1 MLVFPPTTLPL
12 YHSTT
17 IRKKH
22 PLLTEGKSTVVDH
35 STLTH
40 LFQQIL
46 KSGIPF
52 GYQQANCHNISHFTC
67 LFAESKGIN
76 AAKIWAFTPSI
87 YSPTS
92 SRLISFTD
100 NQKLSPTG
108 KIDWGYHV
116 APVIQVKIGNS
127 ISNMV
132 IDPVLFP
139 KGPVSY
145 RSWLAKLKTKRL
157 IYLIMDPEWYLFNSS
172 FLPSAKQEMWDYE
185 NGEPIKPN
193 VTFPDWFSNKLVT
206 DFFKYEEDSKQNHWL
221 EKGLAIN
228 ETASR
233 FYQREIIPILK
244 QPSKTELL
252 QDYRNLV
259 GNVFNFETV
268 FRDRMLNYEMT
279 LDFQQ
284 KHCLVIE
291 KYLKSYNKAL
301 LRWQTKLEEL
311 NTQIA
316 SKMQP
321 STQNLLS

>member
-1 MLVFPPTTLPL
+1 VGYPPLIFIL
-12 YHSTT
+12 NLFTT

-22 PLLTEGKSTVVDH
+22 PLLTDGKATVVDH
-35 STLTH
+35 STLIH

-52 GYQQANCHNISHFTC
+52 GYQQANCHNISHFIC
-67 LFAESKGIN
+67 LFTESKGIN
-76 AAKIWAFTPSI
+76 AAKIWAFTPGV

-100 NQKLSPTG
+100 RQKLSPTG

-116 APVIQVKIGNS
+116 APIVQVKIGNT

-139 KGPVSY
+139 KGPVGY
-145 RSWLAKLKTKRL
+145 RTWLAKLKTKRL
-157 IYLIMDPEWYLFNSS
+157 IYLLMDPEWYLFNSS
-172 FLPSAKQEMWDYE
+172 FWPNSKQEIWDEE
-185 NGEPIKPN
+185 NLPN

-228 ETASR
+228 ETASK

-244 QPSKTELL
+244 KPSRSELL

-268 FRDRMLNYEMT
+268 FRDRLFNYEMNEQF
-279 LDFQQ
+279 LE
-284 KHCLVIE
+284 KHQMVIE
-291 KYLKSYNKAL
+291 KYMKSYEKAL
-301 LRWQTKLEEL
+301 LKWQAKLEEL
-311 NTQIA
+311 NTKIELKTPPA
-316 SKMQP
+316 S
-321 STQNLLS
+321 QNNLI

>member
-1 MLVFPPTTLPL
+1 MAFPPTTFPPYL
-12 YHSTT
+12 STT

-22 PLLTEGKSTVVDH
+22 PLLTDGKSTVVDH
-35 STLTH
+35 STLIH

-76 AAKIWAFTPSI
+76 AAKIWAFTPGI

-116 APVIQVKIGNS
+116 APVVQVQIGNKTRK
-127 ISNMV
+127 MV

-139 KGPVSY
+139 KGPVGY

-172 FLPSAKQEMWDYE
+172 FLPNSEQEMWDDE
-185 NGEPIKPN
+185 NLEPIKPN
-193 VTFPDWFSNKLVT
+193 VTFPDWFSDKLVT

-228 ETASR
+228 ETASK

-244 QPSKTELL
+244 QPAKSELL

-268 FRDRMLNYEMT
+268 FRDQMLNFEMT
-279 LDFQQ
+279 EEFLE
-284 KHCLVIE
+284 KHQHVIE

-311 NTQIA
+311 NAKIELKTQH
-316 SKMQP
+316 SG
-321 STQNLLS
+321 